1 MAYSA
6 RLFQCQKTKTIRGSV
21 LPAATTLR
29 PKGGEVGSILESPD
43 AQRKSVN
50 GGVTRPSGRH
60 YRRLWRRL
68 ERQVAC
74 KVLRTTEG
82 PRTEK
87 ARTRVEPQIPVQVSL
102 SIGDDAGLTSM
113 KADLDRRRE
122 PLTMKVIIGD
132 DRGQSSTPTM
142 WGGRLLRPAA
152 HTGNQ
157 WTSRKLRRE
166 CRECPD
172 MCRFL
177 GRLHDKTAHALP
189 RQASEKRQGTKS
201 RAGRDSVSPLRSMGI

>member
-6 RLFQCQKTKTIRGSV
+6 RLFQCQKTKTIKGSV

-29 PKGGEVGSILESPD
+29 PKGGEVGSILESPG
-43 AQRKSVN
+43 AQQKSVN

-102 SIGDDAGLTSM
+102 SIGDDAGVTSM

-142 WGGRLLRPAA
+142 WEAACSGRRRIPQTNGPPVSYVESAA
-152 HTGNQ
+152 NVRIWRIAT
-157 WTSRKLRRE
+157 
-166 CRECPD
+166 
-172 MCRFL
+172 
-177 GRLHDKTAHALP
+177 
-189 RQASEKRQGTKS
+189 
-201 RAGRDSVSPLRSMGI
+201 

>member
-6 RLFQCQKTKTIRGSV
+6 RLFQCQKTKTIRGFV

-29 PKGGEVGSILESPD
+29 PKRRRGRQHFRVPRRPAEVGQWRSNKGRQVVITDGYGGGSNAKSPAKCYALLRGPD
-43 AQRKSVN
+43 RKGAN
-50 GGVTRPSGRH
+50 PSGTTNPRAG
-60 YRRLWRRL
+60 
-68 ERQVAC
+68 VA
-74 KVLRTTEG
+74 L
-82 PRTEK
+82 
-87 ARTRVEPQIPVQVSL
+87 S

-152 HTGNQ
+152 HTANQ

-172 MCRFL
+172 MAHSNLDRTSASGSEAEIQTATLPSCL
-177 GRLHDKTAHALP
+177 SRL
-189 RQASEKRQGTKS
+189 SS
-201 RAGRDSVSPLRSMGI
+201 RCSS

>member
-6 RLFQCQKTKTIRGSV
+6 RLFQCQKTKTIRGFV

-29 PKGGEVGSILESPD
+29 PKGGEVGSILESPG
-43 AQRKSVN
+43 AQQKSVN

-68 ERQVAC
+68 EHQVAC

-87 ARTRVEPQIPVQVSL
+87 ARTRVEPQIPLQVSL

-142 WGGRLLRPAA
+142 WEAACSGRRRIPQTNGPPVSYVESAA
-152 HTGNQ
+152 NVRI
-157 WTSRKLRRE
+157 W
-166 CRECPD
+166 
-172 MCRFL
+172 
-177 GRLHDKTAHALP
+177 
-189 RQASEKRQGTKS
+189 
-201 RAGRDSVSPLRSMGI
+201 RDSDLP